1 MRAIFST
8 RIITLACAII
18 CLFPHTSYA
27 YTDPNLG
34 GLIYQLLFPILT
46 GLSIV
51 YLAFK
56 KNVNN
61 LIFKVKSYLKER
73 FKS

>member
-1 MRAIFST
+1 MRNISTT
-8 RIITLACAII
+8 RIITLTCAMI
-18 CLFPHTSYA
+18 CLFPHPSYA
-27 YTDPNLG
+27 YTDPYLG
-34 GLIYQLLFPILT
+34 GLIYQLLFPIIT
-46 GLSIV
+46 AISIV

-61 LIFKVKSYLKER
+61 LIFKMKSYLKER